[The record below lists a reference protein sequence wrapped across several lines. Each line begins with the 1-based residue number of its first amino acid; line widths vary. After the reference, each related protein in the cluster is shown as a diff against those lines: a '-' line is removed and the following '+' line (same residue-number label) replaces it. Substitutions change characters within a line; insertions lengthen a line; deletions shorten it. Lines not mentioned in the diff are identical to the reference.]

1 MKASLI
7 AIASLNHINQ
17 PDPDMM
23 TDTSP
28 SVSPNEVAE
37 DDETTPIF
45 GSSSVEGAQVFRF
58 AESRKLGVTSSLFL
72 ILNKMI
78 GTGSQ

>member
-1 MKASLI
+1 MSTKAGPDTVTETTGSL
-7 AIASLNHINQ
+7 
-17 PDPDMM
+17 
-23 TDTSP
+23 
-28 SVSPNEVAE
+28 SPNEVRV
-37 DDETTPIF
+37 DEETSPMS

-78 GTGSQ
+78 GTGSK

>member
-1 MKASLI
+1 MST
-7 AIASLNHINQ
+7 NV
-17 PDPDMM
+17 DPNIS
-23 TDTSP
+23 TETS
-28 SVSPNEVAE
+28 SNLSPNEVAA
-37 DDETTPIF
+37 DEETVLISGT
-45 GSSSVEGAQVFRF
+45 SSAEGTQIFRF